1 MGVYYLYDYLSIFQK
16 IIFALLRVTLF
27 EKISKNFDFSFWV
40 YVAALNWTF
49 YFILAYCKKVD
60 WCTNCFFNDVST
72 PNSSEWIT

>member
-49 YFILAYCKKVD
+49 LFYFSLL
-60 WCTNCFFNDVST
+60 
-72 PNSSEWIT
+72 